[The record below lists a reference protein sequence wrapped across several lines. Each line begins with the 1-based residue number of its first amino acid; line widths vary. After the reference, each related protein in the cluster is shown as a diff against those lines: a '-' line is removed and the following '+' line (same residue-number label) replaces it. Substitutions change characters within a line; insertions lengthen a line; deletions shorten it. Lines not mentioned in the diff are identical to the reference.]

1 VDLRIG
7 VTHSPRELDI
17 ELADDT
23 DRDGFRKQVED
34 AVAAGSGV
42 LWLTDRKGR
51 EVAVPADKNAYV
63 ELGAPGD
70 DHRIGFGS
78 T

>member
-1 VDLRIG
+1 MDLRIG
-7 VTHSPRELDI
+7 VTHAPRELAL

-23 DRDGFRKQVED
+23 DRAAFRAQVES
-34 AVAAGSGV
+34 AVAAGDGV

-51 EVAVPADKNAYV
+51 EVAVPADKIAYV
-63 ELGAPGD
+63 EVGAPGD

>member
-7 VTHSPRELDI
+7 VTHAPRELAL

-23 DRDGFRKQVED
+23 DREEFRSQVEA
-34 AVAAGSGV
+34 AVAAGGGV

-51 EVAVPADKNAYV
+51 EVAVPADKIAYV
-63 ELGAPGD
+63 EVGPPGD
-70 DHRIGFGS
+70 EHRIGFGS

>member
-7 VTHSPRELDI
+7 VTHLPRELDL
-17 ELADDT
+17 ELDEDT
-23 DRDGFRKQVED
+23 DRAAFRKQVEE

-51 EVAVPADKNAYV
+51 EVAVPADKIGYI
-63 ELGAPGD
+63 EIGAPGD

>member
-1 VDLRIG
+1 MELRIG
-7 VTHSPRELDI
+7 VSHSPRELDL

-23 DRDGFRKQVED
+23 DRDAFRQRVED
-34 AVAAGSGV
+34 AVASDSGV

-51 EVAVPADKNAYV
+51 EVAVPAAKIGYV